1 MSNCGWKISRNC
13 SVDAD
18 GKKKGEND
26 MHKVSLPQASI
37 DHVMRRRGR
46 LHAYDSLDPARTAL
60 LVIDMQNFWCLD
72 GMPAYSPTTAA
83 LAPNVNRLAEAM
95 RDAGS
100 SVWWIRAIYEGAA
113 KDWSSYM
120 GYLNPDDVAMVM
132 AHLSEG
138 HEASAVWGGMDVR
151 DGDEHV
157 VKTRFSAF
165 IRGASDI
172 EERLRARGIDRLVLV
187 GVATDVCVE
196 STARDAFMLD
206 FENIVVSD
214 GTATRS
220 DEAHNASLGA
230 MFTHFADIMTTDEV
244 IGLLKPSGKAAAA
257 E

>member
-1 MSNCGWKISRNC
+1 
-13 SVDAD
+13 
-18 GKKKGEND
+18 
-26 MHKVSLPQASI
+26 MHRISLPQASI
-37 DHVMRRRGR
+37 DHVMRRRGK
-46 LHAYDSLDPARTAL
+46 LHAYDGLHPARTAL

-72 GMPAYSPTTAA
+72 GMPAFSPTTAS
-83 LAPNVNRLAEAM
+83 LAPNINRLAAAM
-95 RDAGS
+95 RAAGS
-100 SVWWIRAIYEGAA
+100 SVWWIRAIYEGSS

-120 GYLNPDDVAMVM
+120 HYLNPDDVAMVM
-132 AHLSEG
+132 AHLSEA
-138 HEASAVWGGMDVR
+138 HEASAVWDGMDVR

-172 EERLRARGIDRLVLV
+172 EDRLRACGVDRLVMT

-220 DEAHNASLGA
+220 DDAHNASLGA

-244 IGLLKPSGKAAAA
+244 IGLLGKAGTASAA